1 MAMRRSGERAAFWRE
16 QVREQAAGGLTVRR
30 FCQARGLSEP
40 SFYAWRR
47 TLREREAAAAPAF
60 VPVTVVPAVGG
71 EIVLELRG
79 GRRMRLPETMPPQ
92 RVVALIQALEASEA
106 AR

>member
-1 MAMRRSGERAAFWRE
+1 M
-16 QVREQAAGGLTVRR
+16 RR

-60 VPVTVVPAVGG
+60 VPVTVLPSAGVGG

-92 RVVALIQALEASEA
+92 RLVALIQALEASEA